1 MHTIKITPNLL
12 FEYQCTSGKF
22 TRLPNL
28 IESKKIDSVARIESK
43 LFFRPNWNALCADG
57 IDSFI
62 IKPVNNETQKHLLSE
77 ENLTKYVM
85 YVSMFQF
92 LLF

>member
-1 MHTIKITPNLL
+1 MYKRQI
-12 FEYQCTSGKF
+12 YQ
-22 TRLPNL
+22 
-28 IESKKIDSVARIESK
+28 IAESNRIEKNRFGSENR
-43 LFFRPNWNALCADG
+43 LETFSPNWNAQCTDG

-85 YVSMFQF
+85 HASMFQF
-92 LLF
+92 LLFLKIALYE